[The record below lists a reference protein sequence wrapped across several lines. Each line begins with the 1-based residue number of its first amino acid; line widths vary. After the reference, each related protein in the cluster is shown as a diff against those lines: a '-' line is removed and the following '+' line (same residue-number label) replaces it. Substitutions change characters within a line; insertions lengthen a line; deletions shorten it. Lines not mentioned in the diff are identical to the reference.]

1 VSDAQ
6 DAVRTL
12 FSAPGHLG
20 PDRDGLLGPAAAAH
34 ASLLVRAYAHA
45 GPAVADA
52 FAPLVTYLA
61 GPAPRAEKRRLLCHP
76 LLVEGLHALAPF
88 SADLKDW
95 HDRVTSCRNE
105 PPICPTAKAALGAV
119 VLAVRLHK
127 DRTWCGTV
135 ALCTDVLG
143 RLGFPFTDWT
153 VLLTDDRGDP
163 LTSRSVSLTLTN
175 DRAEWR
181 IDGPDHPFLVTPRAD
196 CVRMLADDDVTV
208 DARAWVYPDPAVVP
222 HVSHACR
229 LGQSCVRYD
238 PVGIAAGTGHAG
250 TTGGLVARVL
260 AAIRKASPGVWREF
274 RTYVRTVR
282 GFEFPRASAVAS
294 FSDPT
299 LPGVMSVS
307 VSYTDADEPC
317 LDPFAFMW
325 FGHEM
330 GHTKDYLCDTILYAR
345 GESLVTNP
353 AEWSGV
359 IPRYGR
365 PLAVRT
371 IIQVP
376 YVHLYEW
383 DLLMDFCEAHFRGL
397 PWEVNGGAAAVGD
410 DCAAEIAEA
419 FDLIGEYA
427 DLTPVGVAAVNHF
440 RKLTDDAAD
449 RWHRVRT
456 LA

>member
-1 VSDAQ
+1 V
-6 DAVRTL
+6 L
-12 FSAPGHLG
+12 
-20 PDRDGLLGPAAAAH
+20 PDRDGLLAPAAAAH
-34 ASLLVRAYAHA
+34 AALLARAYAHA
-45 GPAVADA
+45 TAGVVDTL
-52 FAPLVTYLA
+52 APLVSYLV
-61 GPAPRAEKRRLLCHP
+61 GPARRAEKRRLLLHP
-76 LLVEGLHALAPF
+76 LFVEGLHALAPF
-88 SADLKDW
+88 SAELKVW
-95 HDRVTSCRNE
+95 HDRVTSCRAE
-105 PPICPTAKAALGAV
+105 PPACPAVRSALGSI
-119 VLAVRLHK
+119 VLAVRLHT
-127 DRTWCGTV
+127 DRNWCGTV
-135 ALCTDVLG
+135 ALSTDVLG
-143 RLGFPFTDWT
+143 RLGFPFTNWSL
-153 VLLTDDRGDP
+153 LLTDDRGEP
-163 LTSRSVSLTLTN
+163 LASRMVRLTLTTG
-175 DRAEWR
+175 RAEWR
-181 IDGPDHPFLVTPRAD
+181 LDDGPDHPFLVQPRAE
-196 CVRMLADDDVTV
+196 CVRMLADDDEMI
-208 DARAWVYPDPAVVP
+208 DGRAWACPDPAVVP
-222 HVSHACR
+222 HVAHACR
-229 LGQSCVRYD
+229 LGRSAVRYE
-238 PVGIAAGTGHAG
+238 PVGIPAGTPHAG
-250 TTGGLVARVL
+250 VTGGLVAHVL
-260 AAIRKASPGVWREF
+260 AAIRRDSPAIYREF

-282 GFEFPRASAVAS
+282 GFEFPRDRAIAS

-299 LPGVMSVS
+299 LPGVMGVS

-317 LDPFAFMW
+317 LDPFCFTW

-353 AEWSGV
+353 VDWSGV

-383 DLLMDFCEAHFRGL
+383 ALLMDFCEVHFRGL

-427 DLTPVGVAAVNHF
+427 DLTPVGVAAVDHF
-440 RKLTDDAAD
+440 HRLYDDAAD